1 MDVESGMAN
10 ESDPNTAAEVVR
22 RQELSALVDGEL
34 TSDGVQRICVA
45 WRSEPASRETWH
57 AFQVIGDVM
66 RSEDL
71 ARAGTHDERFL
82 RDFRA
87 RMSIEPVVLAPHK
100 ASASA
105 DADVALQMTSSVAPR
120 RSSGRSWRVPT
131 AVAAGLVVVVGVMMA
146 TQAPHQTEGDSAPLA
161 ALPASISVGVTASAP
176 QVVALVPQSELN
188 PAATEL
194 VFDGQVIRD
203 PRLDRYLLAHKQFS
217 GSSVLG
223 APSGFLRNAAVE
235 VPAR

>member
-1 MDVESGMAN
+1 MDVESDMAN

-22 RQELSALVDGEL
+22 RQELSSLVDGEL
-34 TSDGVQRICVA
+34 TADGVQRICVA
-45 WRSEPASRETWH
+45 WRSESASRETWH

-105 DADVALQMTSSVAPR
+105 DADVALQMTSSVAQR
-120 RSSGRSWRVPT
+120 RSNGRSWRMPT
-131 AVAAGLVVVVGVMMA
+131 ALAAGLVVVGVMMA

-176 QVVALVPQSELN
+176 QAVALVPQSELN

-223 APSGFLRNAAVE
+223 APSGFLRNAAAE